1 MYIPNK
7 KKHVRH
13 TQKKGIK
20 KTNLSYRPKPKSTN
34 WNIRHFRDNRA
45 FEQRECTFLSLIFI
59 RIPPHKR
66 SVYMLLL
73 CFFLIRFIRFLH
85 FSPIFFWAHL
95 KWPVCTINRSC
106 WTFVWHRILCLSL
119 PCLAMACNF
128 EANIDAY
135 KVFLGSLYTI
145 SRIYIA
151 HRIQYKS
158 VVVVG
163 PWCICGS
170 LVFFL
175 VHCKHVYAC
184 FGLLDFFWFLL
195 IFWVCHRLLSSTHNS
210 YSYYI
215 FCILI
220 FIGVY
225 FQYAVR
231 FFTHI

>member
-13 TQKKGIK
+13 TQKKGHKEDESFISAK
-20 KTNLSYRPKPKSTN
+20 AKVDELEYSSFSWQSCIWATRMHFSLSHIYPYPT
-34 WNIRHFRDNRA
+34 A
-45 FEQRECTFLSLIFI
+45 QTECVYAAVVFL
-59 RIPPHKR
+59 
-66 SVYMLLL
+66 
-73 CFFLIRFIRFLH
+73 FLIRFIRFLH

-170 LVFFL
+170 LVFFSRSL
-175 VHCKHVYAC
+175 
-184 FGLLDFFWFLL
+184 
-195 IFWVCHRLLSSTHNS
+195 
-210 YSYYI
+210 
-215 FCILI
+215 
-220 FIGVY
+220 
-225 FQYAVR
+225 
-231 FFTHI
+231 